1 MADRSPIE
9 WTHATWNPTTGCDR
23 VSAGCDHCYALD
35 LAVRLKAMGSTK
47 YQRDGDPRTSGP
59 GFGLAVH
66 RASLN
71 VPRQWRAPRMI
82 FVNSMSDLS
91 VWLPGR
97 PSGSCWVFP
106 LVSALLAGW
115 FGCATRVGHGWS
127 GVLFEVAVVDPACED
142 AEGGEVLECALFWPV
157 GSVLVCGWVADP
169 GEAALGEGPQCSV
182 AVFDRQVGGVAGQS
196 QVCLA
201 GFGPVGEDLVHQL
214 GVEHVASVDL
224 GLGVGVDGL
233 CCCLDGLA
241 VVLARP
247 EGVSG
252 APDPGMELISRQRR
266 DVGCQVGGPFVPVV
280 EVAEP
285 TRGLCNICPLT

>member
-1 MADRSPIE
+1 MAARAPPTASAAPPRPASRRSSTAPIAPPNAEQGAGQRAERYHLFGYLLPICPALIVDHAGTLGRMNIMADRSPIE

-182 AVFDRQVGGVAGQS
+182 AVFDRQVGGVG
-196 QVCLA
+196 
-201 GFGPVGEDLVHQL
+201 
-214 GVEHVASVDL
+214 
-224 GLGVGVDGL
+224 
-233 CCCLDGLA
+233 
-241 VVLARP
+241 RP
-247 EGVSG
+247 
-252 APDPGMELISRQRR
+252 SR
-266 DVGCQVGGPFVPVV
+266 
-280 EVAEP
+280 
-285 TRGLCNICPLT
+285 